1 MINQEIEDQQD
12 VRQLIMN
19 VGRAMDAKMDA
30 LNARMERLEA
40 IASAS
45 ARQEATSALEY
56 GAAAGEQIVKYMSE
70 MQEWRKEIIV
80 RNAVESERSERHDG
94 ELDQINIRCSR
105 HALEISKV
113 RTYAQDVHERADL
126 YEAKATRSISE
137 VAERLSRQSR
147 LAYEDLQER
156 VNEYSQ
162 RYDKASDLL
171 GEQIKGMDERMDDF
185 VAMDFHPIIDGRFR
199 ELTREL
205 DYKVAHLA
213 EKTGLLATALE
224 NQIPG
229 QEKNDP
235 GVEHLRD
242 TVVQLRANMDC
253 LHREQLDAAAKLN
266 VVDHCSM
273 RLDRGMAELRAVIEK
288 QEVTLNEKIAT
299 SYQEAISWF
308 QDTSVGTETVNAFS
322 LTKNG
327 RHMKKSPKKERR
339 KKNSASKRRSR
350 HDNDPDSSDSS
361 SSSSSSDTDESERPR
376 KSRKRKDDSDTESD
390 SDEDRKSTRKRNSR
404 RDSKLLDPK
413 HFGSG
418 RHRASILGGD
428 GDSNGR
434 SDRSKG
440 SSRQANDSII
450 FVQPTPVV
458 QTLKLSEVT
467 VGKVMHFCKTFNN
480 ESSRFRGGLNAS
492 NYIDD
497 RLLCQMKQVALRHD
511 LAGRDGI
518 LTNGRQEIRN
528 KDIFAILAMMCAPTS
543 KEEMQRQL
551 AKSVWP
557 RKNDFGSVE
566 EIMKNIAEYRAETL
580 IYVDRFEDKVKLLG
594 FHDCSARYI
603 PKALFKKG
611 GGDPGLADYFIQGL
625 PDKNFGM
632 RVWLSVDED
641 RRRKC
646 ERWRRFVKLYMR
658 AIDLMETR
666 EKDKEIN
673 RQICLGVREM
683 IKADQ
688 MRQSPKASARESPQK
703 IHAMKREDSTAGSEE
718 EPVSDE
724 EIEIVF
730 KKMSEEDEMPS
741 MIEREDEDL
750 EADKENTRSL
760 AVTADDLSQLA
771 NLLQPSDTRKAGVCY
786 DMLYQGK
793 CVKENCPY
801 SHKDEDIQQAK
812 KLKALKFGGQNTSSA
827 KQVSFQKSPN
837 QALRKA

>member
-1 MINQEIEDQQD
+1 MNQQIEDQQGL
-12 VRQLIMN
+12 RQLILDMSKELKAMN
-19 VGRAMDAKMDA
+19 DRIGA
-30 LNARMERLEA
+30 LESDVATIARREIKSGEQVVTPSGDSIVDCMVQMKQWRVEITSKEDENRLRQNQQGKELESLNVRFALQAAQSETVKACSVSVLERLER
-40 IASAS
+40 ID
-45 ARQEATSALEY
+45 EEY
-56 GAAAGEQIVKYMSE
+56 
-70 MQEWRKEIIV
+70 V
-80 RNAVESERSERHDG
+80 RRSE
-94 ELDQINIRCSR
+94 ELEQRIAEKNY
-105 HALEISKV
+105 LG
-113 RTYAQDVHERADL
+113 
-126 YEAKATRSISE
+126 YEN
-137 VAERLSRQSR
+137 
-147 LAYEDLQER
+147 LQER
-156 VNEYSQ
+156 LNEYGERLDKGNEAMAEKVDWLEQ
-162 RYDKASDLL
+162 RIEGFFST
-171 GEQIKGMDERMDDF
+171 EFQET
-185 VAMDFHPIIDGRFR
+185 VDGRVR
-199 ELTREL
+199 DIMQNLVYRVT
-205 DYKVAHLA
+205 HLS
-213 EKTGLLATALE
+213 EKTEKLSVAFNNRAAGLEQMEPRSDPKTKEL
-224 NQIPG
+224 
-229 QEKNDP
+229 QET
-235 GVEHLRD
+235 L
-242 TVVQLRANMDC
+242 VQLQANMDC
-253 LHREQLDAAAKLN
+253 LHRGQEEAAARLE
-266 VVDHCSM
+266 VVDHCSL
-273 RLDRGMAELRAVIEK
+273 RLDRGMAELRTVIEQ
-288 QEVTLNEKIAT
+288 QEVSLNEKIAT
-299 SYQEAISWF
+299 SHSDAISWF
-308 QDTSVGTETVNAFS
+308 RDATVGTETVNDFS

-327 RHMKKSPKKERR
+327 KHMKKSDRKER
-339 KKNSASKRRSR
+339 KKKRYGSKRRSR
-350 HDNDPDSSDSS
+350 YDDDPDSSDSS
-361 SSSSSSDTDESERPR
+361 SSSSSSDTDDSERPR

-390 SDEDRKSTRKRNSR
+390 SDEERKSTRKRSSR

-434 SDRSKG
+434 SDRSRG

-518 LTNGRQEIRN
+518 LSNGRQEIRN

-557 RKNDFGSVE
+557 RKNDFGTVE

-603 PKALFKKG
+603 PKSLFKKG

-632 RVWLSVDED
+632 RVWLSVDEN

-646 ERWRRFVKLYMR
+646 DRWRRFVKLYMR
-658 AIDLMETR
+658 AIDLMESR

-673 RQICLGVREM
+673 RQICLGVKEM

-688 MRQSPKASARESPQK
+688 MRQSPRPSARESPQRV
-703 IHAMKREDSTAGSEE
+703 HAMQRGDRTAASEE
-718 EPVSDE
+718 EPASDE
-724 EIEIVF
+724 EIEVVF
-730 KKMSEEDEMPS
+730 KKISDEDEMPS

-750 EADKENTRSL
+750 DVDKENTRSL

-771 NLLQPSDTRKAGVCY
+771 NLLQPADTRKAGVCY

-812 KLKALKFGGQNTSSA
+812 KLKALKFGGQNASNS
-827 KQVSFQKSPN
+827 KQVSFQRSPN